1 MPLRRLSSRKRLA
14 LRALFSRGAILL
26 ESLVALTLLSLSAAG
41 TLAAFDRLDGT
52 YRAVHRL
59 SAQERAI
66 AKQAESMSEH

>member
-1 MPLRRLSSRKRLA
+1 MPLRRLLSRKRLA

-59 SAQERAI
+59 AAQERAV
-66 AKQAESMSEH
+66 AKQTESMSEH

>member
-52 YRAVHRL
+52 YHAVHRL
-59 SAQERAI
+59 AAQERAV
-66 AKQAESMSEH
+66 AKQTESMSEH